1 MTESA
6 DVPGKNKLL
15 LSLTFFLYAVYMFPL
30 DKCSKRLMLSQ
41 CIAFT
46 DRAMES
52 FFLIKVTRISQL
64 GWCNPNFA
72 NPDHVAS
79 VCDGD

>member
-52 FFLIKVTRISQL
+52 FFSNQSNQNFL
-64 GWCNPNFA
+64 NPN
-72 NPDHVAS
+72 
-79 VCDGD
+79 